1 MCQRFVVVRIAH
13 QLMNAPRASA
23 QGALSPLDVEAVR
36 RDFPALHQ
44 QVNDRPLVYL
54 DSGASSQKP
63 DQVIEALNNYE
74 RHDHSNVH
82 RGVHTLSQRATE
94 AYEASRTKVQQFIN
108 AGSVKEVVFTRGT
121 TEAINL
127 VAQSYGRANL
137 RSDDEVLITEMEH
150 HANIVPWQLLCE
162 QTGAKLKVVPFDD
175 TGVLEMSR
183 LKDQLTEKTRIVA
196 VTHVSNALGTVNPV
210 GQIIQLAHDAGAVV
224 LVDGAQAI
232 PHGPVDVTALEC
244 DFYTFSGHKVYGP
257 TGIGVLYGREFLL
270 EAMPPWQGGG
280 DMIKTVSFDETT
292 YNDLPYKF
300 EAGTPHIAGA
310 IGLGAAVDYVAALG
324 PDRIAVHEQQL
335 INYATGR
342 ANAEKDMQIFGQ
354 APDKAGILSFVL
366 DGIHPHD
373 IGTILDHEGVAI
385 RTGHHCAMPVM
396 THYGVSATARASF
409 GPYNTIDEIDV
420 LFRAMEKVREMFRQ

>member
-1 MCQRFVVVRIAH
+1 
-13 QLMNAPRASA
+13 MNAPRASA
-23 QGALSPLDVEAVR
+23 QSALTPLDVEAVR

-63 DQVIEALNNYE
+63 EQVIEALNNYE

-137 RSDDEVLITEMEH
+137 QSDDEVLITEMEH
-150 HANIVPWQLLCE
+150 HANIVPWQILCE

-175 TGVLEMSR
+175 TGVLQVSR
-183 LKDQLTEKTRIVA
+183 LKDQLTEKTRIVG
-196 VTHVSNALGTVNPV
+196 VTHVSNILGTVNPIDH
-210 GQIIQLAHDAGAVV
+210 IIQLAHDAGAVV

-232 PHGPVDVTALEC
+232 PHGPVDVTALDC
-244 DFYTFSGHKVYGP
+244 DFYAFSGHKVYGP
-257 TGIGVLYGREFLL
+257 TGIGVLYGRESLL
-270 EAMPPWQGGG
+270 ETMPPWQGGG
-280 DMIKTVSFDETT
+280 DMIKTVSFDKTV

-310 IGLGAAVDYVAALG
+310 IGLGAALDYVAALG
-324 PDRIAVHEQQL
+324 LDNIAAHEHQL
-335 INYATGR
+335 INYATER
-342 ANAEKDMQIFGQ
+342 ATAEKDMRIFGQ
-354 APDKAGILSFVL
+354 APDKAGILSFAL

-396 THYGVSATARASF
+396 THYKVSATARASF

-420 LFRAMEKVREMFRQ
+420 LFRALENVRDMFG

>member
-1 MCQRFVVVRIAH
+1 
-13 QLMNAPRASA
+13 MNAPQASTQSA
-23 QGALSPLDVEAVR
+23 PPPLDVEAVR
-36 RDFPALHQ
+36 QDFPALHQ

-63 DQVIEALNNYE
+63 EQVIEALNHYE

-82 RGVHTLSQRATE
+82 RGVHTLSQRATD
-94 AYEASRTKVQQFIN
+94 AYEGSRAKVQKFIN

-127 VAQSYGRANL
+127 VAQSYGRTNL
-137 RSDDEVLITEMEH
+137 QSGDEILITEMEH

-183 LKDQLTEKTRIVA
+183 FKDQLTEKTRIVA
-196 VTHVSNALGTVNPV
+196 VTHVSNTLGTVNPV
-210 GQIIQLAHDAGAVV
+210 RQIIQLAHDTGAVV

-244 DFYTFSGHKVYGP
+244 DFYAFSGHKVYGP
-257 TGIGVLYGREFLL
+257 TGIGVLYGRESLL

-280 DMIKTVSFDETT
+280 DMIKTVGFDKTT

-310 IGLGAAVDYVAALG
+310 IGLGAAVDYVTALG
-324 PDRIAVHEQQL
+324 PDRIAAHEHQL
-335 INYATGR
+335 INYATER
-342 ANAEKDMQIFGQ
+342 ASAEKDMQVFGQ
-354 APDKAGILSFVL
+354 APDKAGILSFAL

-373 IGTILDHEGVAI
+373 IGTILDQEGVAI

-409 GPYNTIDEIDV
+409 GPYNTVHEIDV
-420 LFRAMEKVREMFRQ
+420 LFRAMDKVREMFRQ

>member
-1 MCQRFVVVRIAH
+1 
-13 QLMNAPRASA
+13 MNTPRASA
-23 QGALSPLDVEAVR
+23 QDAPSPLDVEAVR

-63 DQVIEALNNYE
+63 EQVIEALNNYE

-121 TEAINL
+121 PEAINL

-257 TGIGVLYGREFLL
+257 TGIGVLYGKEFLL

-324 PDRIAVHEQQL
+324 PDRIAVHEHHL
-335 INYATGR
+335 INYATER
-342 ANAEKDMQIFGQ
+342 ATAEKDMQIFGQ

-385 RTGHHCAMPVM
+385 RTGHHCAIPVM
-396 THYGVSATARASF
+396 TLYKLSATPRASF
-409 GPYNTIDEIDV
+409 HT
-420 LFRAMEKVREMFRQ
+420 

>member
-1 MCQRFVVVRIAH
+1 
-13 QLMNAPRASA
+13 MNIPRAST

-63 DQVIEALNNYE
+63 EQVIEALNNYE

-108 AGSVKEVVFTRGT
+108 ARSVKEVVFTRGT

-127 VAQSYGRANL
+127 VAQSYGRTNL
-137 RSDDEVLITEMEH
+137 QSGDEILITEMEH

-183 LKDQLTEKTRIVA
+183 FKDQLTEKTRIVA
-196 VTHVSNALGTVNPV
+196 VTHVSNTLGTVNPV
-210 GQIIQLAHDAGAVV
+210 RQIIQLAHDTGAVV

-244 DFYTFSGHKVYGP
+244 DFYAFSGHKVYGP
-257 TGIGVLYGREFLL
+257 TGIGVLYGRESLL

-280 DMIKTVSFDETT
+280 DMIKTVGFDKTT

-310 IGLGAAVDYVAALG
+310 IGLGAAVDYVTALG
-324 PDRIAVHEQQL
+324 PDRIAAHEHQL
-335 INYATGR
+335 INYATER
-342 ANAEKDMQIFGQ
+342 ASAERDMQVFGQ
-354 APDKAGILSFVL
+354 APDKAGILSFAL

-409 GPYNTIDEIDV
+409 GPYNTVHEIDV
-420 LFRAMEKVREMFRQ
+420 LFRAMDKVREMFRQ

>member
-1 MCQRFVVVRIAH
+1 
-13 QLMNAPRASA
+13 MNAPRASA
-23 QGALSPLDVEAVR
+23 QGALTPLDVEAVR

-63 DQVIEALNNYE
+63 EQVIEALNNYE

-175 TGVLEMSR
+175 TGVLEISR
-183 LKDQLTEKTRIVA
+183 LKEQLTEKTRIVA
-196 VTHVSNALGTVNPV
+196 LTHVSNALGTVNPV

-280 DMIKTVSFDETT
+280 DMIKTVGFDETT

-324 PDRIAVHEQQL
+324 PDRIAVHEHHL
-335 INYATGR
+335 INYATER

-396 THYGVSATARASF
+396 THYGVSAMARASF

-420 LFRAMEKVREMFRQ
+420 LFQALEKVREMFRQ

>member
-1 MCQRFVVVRIAH
+1 
-13 QLMNAPRASA
+13 MNIPRAST

-108 AGSVKEVVFTRGT
+108 ARSVKEVVFTRGT

-127 VAQSYGRANL
+127 VAQSYGRAKL
-137 RSDDEVLITEMEH
+137 QSDDEILITEMEH

-244 DFYTFSGHKVYGP
+244 DFYAFSGHKVYGP
-257 TGIGVLYGREFLL
+257 TGIGVLYGRESLL
-270 EAMPPWQGGG
+270 EDMPPWQGGG

-310 IGLGAAVDYVAALG
+310 IGLGAAVDYVATLG
-324 PDRIAVHEQQL
+324 PDRIAVHEHQL
-335 INYATGR
+335 INYATER

-373 IGTILDHEGVAI
+373 IGTILDHELSLI
-385 RTGHHCAMPVM
+385 H
-396 THYGVSATARASF
+396 
-409 GPYNTIDEIDV
+409 I
-420 LFRAMEKVREMFRQ
+420 